1 MDIST
6 NVVIKWKNIKTD
18 ISICDDNTIVIDF
31 DDKATNNHF
40 IGQLVYG
47 TVESTYRS
55 NLYILQDRINIFTT
69 FINQNL
75 RINK

>member
-31 DDKATNNHF
+31 DDKVTDNHF

-47 TVESTYRS
+47 IVESSYRS
-55 NLYILQDRINIFTT
+55 NLYILQDRINIFNN
-69 FINQNL
+69 FINHNL
-75 RINK
+75 